1 LFVGAEAYEAAG
13 GIILRDLFE
22 HDDGGWVQDP
32 ALLNRLVGE
41 KLAIKA
47 ERVRAEGWKCP
58 TAVARSPR
66 PQNGGPC
73 PFPVIDTYCRR
84 LPRSADTAANRVYH
98 PGDDAVFRRKL

>member
-22 HDDGGWVQDP
+22 HDDGGWLQDP

-41 KLAIKA
+41 KLTIKA

-58 TAVARSPR
+58 
-66 PQNGGPC
+66 
-73 PFPVIDTYCRR
+73 I
-84 LPRSADTAANRVYH
+84 AAI
-98 PGDDAVFRRKL
+98 A